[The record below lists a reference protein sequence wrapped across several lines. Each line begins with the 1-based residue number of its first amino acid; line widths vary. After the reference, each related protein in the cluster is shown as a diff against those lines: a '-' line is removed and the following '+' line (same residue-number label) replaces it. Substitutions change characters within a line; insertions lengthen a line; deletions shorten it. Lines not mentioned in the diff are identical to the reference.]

1 MTRIESIYE
10 PCNLKDALNY
20 IDINKVEIISGGT
33 DILVDL
39 RNGKLK
45 NKKLIS
51 IHELKELKYIYKIK
65 NEIIISSATT
75 FTEIIESK
83 IIEENIPYF
92 AEALKL
98 IAGPQIR
105 NMGTI
110 GGNICNGI
118 TSADS
123 VPMLLSMDAK
133 LEIVSS
139 NSKRIINITDFYKD
153 FKVIDLKPNEL
164 LKSIIIDFNKI
175 KDYKGHY
182 VKNAKRKSMDI
193 ALVSSAVL
201 LKTHNNRIK
210 DIKISIGVAAPIPI
224 RCYKT
229 EDKLKGELICEKL
242 EEKIREYITRE
253 ISTRDTWKASKE
265 YREELLIIAIY
276 RSIAKLNEV
285 GEKNVG

>member
-1 MTRIESIYE
+1 MTRIESVYE
-10 PCNLKDALNY
+10 PYNLKDAVNY
-20 IDINKVEIISGGT
+20 IDTKDVEIISGGT

-39 RNGKLK
+39 RSGKLK

-51 IHELKELKYIYKIK
+51 IHELKELKYINKK
-65 NEIIISSATT
+65 ENEIIISSATT

-83 IIEENIPYF
+83 VIEENIPYF

-110 GGNICNGI
+110 GGNVCNGI

-123 VPMLLSMDAK
+123 VPLLMAMDAK
-133 LEIVSS
+133 LEIVSA
-139 NSKRIINITDFYKD
+139 NNKRIVNITDFYKD

-201 LKTHNNRIK
+201 LKSDNNRIE
-210 DIKISIGVAAPIPI
+210 DIKISLGVASPTPI

-229 EDKLKGELICEKL
+229 EEQLKGELICEKL
-242 EEKIREYITRE
+242 EGKIRESIINE
-253 ISTRDTWKASKE
+253 ISPRDTWKASKE

-276 RSIAKLNEV
+276 RSITKLNEV
-285 GEKNVG
+285 GEDNVG